1 MVPGGRPPPVVLRRP
16 ADVVRVSSASC
27 CCGIRGLRGP
37 SVEDPVWLPCV
48 RSSDDVTTID
58 DCLASEADKCHL
70 PLLQKDSALEMLLY
84 EAICVQ
90 EADACRG
97 CCAPYSLE
105 SQKRGFPP
113 LRLLNCEKRG
123 EILNAA
129 G

>member
-1 MVPGGRPPPVVLRRP
+1 M
-16 ADVVRVSSASC
+16 
-27 CCGIRGLRGP
+27 
-37 SVEDPVWLPCV
+37 
-48 RSSDDVTTID
+48 ID
-58 DCLASEADKCHL
+58 DCLTSESHMSHL
-70 PLLQKDSALEMLLY
+70 PLLHKDSALEVLVN

-113 LRLLNCEKRG
+113 LRLFTCEKG
-123 EILNAA
+123 GQTIHAA